1 MKGCVRVILLLC
13 AGLISVQVE
22 AEQATITFIHSDH
35 LGSPVLGRDM
45 NGNTVWQ
52 AEYGPWGE
60 LLSVSGEVPDDAGYT
75 GHYREQ
81 EIGLVYAG
89 ARWYDPELGR
99 FMSSDPV
106 RFFTGNPLSFNRYK
120 YANNNPYLFID
131 PTGNVEIAA
140 SEQGY
145 HVTLVTP
152 NEKVQSLFYK
162 VFKAPAP
169 GWLKRFDRAT
179 GAGEAAGKAI
189 TMGAPVGPNE
199 PADPDQVMSV
209 DETFSRYLR
218 DNTDTYPSR
227 AYSREEVEDAYN
239 AAKAENKGFEKRF
252 LNTHPPLDAML
263 GGAQSNYETSAAG
276 QNDRGVERFINP
288 GHGAD
293 DI

>member
-199 PADPDQVMSV
+199 PADPDQVLSI
-209 DETFSRYLR
+209 DETFSRYLK
-218 DNTDTYPSR
+218 DNTDTYPAK
-227 AYSREEVEDAYN
+227 AYSAQDVRDAYN
-239 AAKAENKGFEKRF
+239 AAKADNMNFDRKF
-252 LNTHPPLDAML
+252 TDSHPSIQDMLDGAM
-263 GGAQSNYETSAAG
+263 SNYENSFAG
-276 QNDRGVERFINP
+276 KNDRGVDRFINP